1 MALLYVAFPSLVQLL
16 RRFIEEK
23 REFLL
28 REMNRRLYEWEERNV
43 AKWSPTSFYEEKWYP
58 PISEALKNLTAEQA
72 CWQPEGAASNTIWE
86 NVNHLLIFKER
97 LLSRIH
103 EDDTFVA
110 PQNNDDTFSQG
121 GPNDDDAWQQ
131 TVKRTLQVH
140 DALQSSLTSFQEAE
154 LDQPKPSLPIWQ
166 QYMNILLH
174 DAYHTG
180 QIIQLRKLQGSWPTH
195 RSYL

>member
-28 REMNRRLYEWEERNV
+28 REMNRRLYEWEEKKCCKMESN
-43 AKWSPTSFYEEKWYP
+43 KFYEEKWYP

>member
-1 MALLYVAFPSLVQLL
+1 M
-16 RRFIEEK
+16 
-23 REFLL
+23 
-28 REMNRRLYEWEERNV
+28 
-43 AKWSPTSFYEEKWYP
+43 
-58 PISEALKNLTAEQA
+58 
-72 CWQPEGAASNTIWE
+72 
-86 NVNHLLIFKER
+86 NHLLIFKER

-154 LDQPKPSLPIWQ
+154 LDQPKPSTNLATIYEYPFARCLS
-166 QYMNILLH
+166 YRTN
-174 DAYHTG
+174 YTTS
-180 QIIQLRKLQGSWPTH
+180 KTQGS
-195 RSYL
+195 

>member
-1 MALLYVAFPSLVQLL
+1 M
-16 RRFIEEK
+16 EEK
-23 REFLL
+23 KCCKMES
-28 REMNRRLYEWEERNV
+28 N
-43 AKWSPTSFYEEKWYP
+43 KFYEEEWYP

-166 QYMNILLH
+166 QYMNILCTMLIIRMNLLFNLQQKQLKI
-174 DAYHTG
+174 ATCFVITSMA
-180 QIIQLRKLQGSWPTH
+180 QIKIHES
-195 RSYL
+195 